1 MATRS
6 NTSIRRMARRRLHV
20 RHRIVGTPERPR
32 LTVAKSLRNV
42 VAQLIDDSTGTTIA
56 FWSTL
61 SKGDAPLTGNKTAR
75 AKAVGKKLAELAM
88 AKGVKA
94 AVFDRNV
101 NRYHG
106 RIKAVAEGV
115 REAGLSI

>member
-6 NTSIRRMARRRLHV
+6 DTNIRRMARRRLHV

-61 SKGDAPLTGNKTAR
+61 SKGDAPLTGSKTVR
-75 AKAVGKKLAELAM
+75 AKAVGKKLAELAL